1 MSMAHSHDNTVPKPA
16 LIAAAALVGFSL
28 LMTATVKIGWLDREA
43 VPAVARA
50 QADVTPARQR
60 SLHFADQPDG
70 AVLISDARTG
80 ATVFTIPAGSEQGGF
95 IRGVLRGL
103 ARERRMHGVGEAPPF
118 TLTMWQDG
126 SLSMVDEGTGRSIE
140 LGGFGSDNR
149 AAFAALLEQGARP

>member
-1 MSMAHSHDNTVPKPA
+1 MSMAHSHDNTVPRPA

-80 ATVFTIPAGSEQGGF
+80 ATVSTIPAGSEQGGF
-95 IRGVLRGL
+95 IRGVLRPR
-103 ARERRMHGVGEAPPF
+103 AASTFPA
-118 TLTMWQDG
+118 G
-126 SLSMVDEGTGRSIE
+126 SPS
-140 LGGFGSDNR
+140 NR
-149 AAFAALLEQGARP
+149 ATSISTPMSNSTAMCRSTPATACRSMANRSGSILVKAPSTTGWLR